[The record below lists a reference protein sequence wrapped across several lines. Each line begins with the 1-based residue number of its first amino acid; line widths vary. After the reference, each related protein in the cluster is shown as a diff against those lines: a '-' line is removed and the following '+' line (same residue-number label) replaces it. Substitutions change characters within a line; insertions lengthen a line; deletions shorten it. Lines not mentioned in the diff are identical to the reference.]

1 MKKKNIYWI
10 CVDPGSLL
18 DLKNPSMLKR
28 AMQEVEIGAVMM
40 TTKNREPKIYSTEV
54 WKEITE
60 ELYEERLAHPD
71 DVFCYDG
78 IHCIG
83 DCTDCR
89 HFGGYHKSPILGRG
103 RVQYLNIR
111 QCLCDD
117 LLYKWNEKSHPD
129 GVLYSCCVKR
139 DED

>member
-1 MKKKNIYWI
+1 MKKKNRYWI

-60 ELYEERLAHPD
+60 D
-71 DVFCYDG
+71 
-78 IHCIG
+78 
-83 DCTDCR
+83 
-89 HFGGYHKSPILGRG
+89 
-103 RVQYLNIR
+103 
-111 QCLCDD
+111 
-117 LLYKWNEKSHPD
+117 
-129 GVLYSCCVKR
+129 
-139 DED
+139 